1 MKKHD
6 FILGVDVSRN
16 TLDIHCA
23 EINEHIQIENGTEGF
38 RLLAKWCKD
47 FKINLTKS
55 IVAMEF
61 TGGYEYKLIQFCQE
75 KEIPFIRIPGL
86 AIKRS
91 LGIIR
96 GKNDKVDSKRIA
108 QFVSEKSQTLQPSKP
123 LDKRIV
129 ALKELLS
136 FRKKCVRDK
145 AGCQATIKER
155 KHIYTGIK
163 SDIIIKESEN
173 KIKLNAKII
182 ANVEKEIMD
191 IIDENEDF
199 KRNYDLIASIKG
211 IGKVNSWMT
220 IAYTENFTCFPDG
233 RTYAVYVGVIPFDH
247 SSGISI
253 RGKKRVSKLANK
265 ELKSELTQAAKSAM
279 QWDKEI
285 SEYAQRKL
293 KQKEWGKVVNIVK
306 FKLILRM
313 FAVVKRG
320 SKYVENYKIAA

>member
-1 MKKHD
+1 MEKQD

-16 TLDIHCA
+16 TLDIYCA
-23 EINEHIQIENGTEGF
+23 QINEHIQIQNGTEGF

-61 TGGYEYKLIQFCQE
+61 TGGYEYKLIQFCE
-75 KEIPFIRIPGL
+75 AKNITFIRIPGL

-108 QFVSEKSQTLQPSKP
+108 QYVLEKRQSLQPSKP
-123 LDKRIV
+123 LNKRII

-136 FRKKCVRDK
+136 FRKRCVRDK

-155 KHIYTGIK
+155 KHIYPDIK
-163 SDIIIKESEN
+163 RDIIIKESEN

-182 ANVEKEIMD
+182 ENLEREIMS
-191 IIDENEDF
+191 IIEENEDF
-199 KRNYDLIASIKG
+199 KRNYNLITSIKG
-211 IGKVNSWMT
+211 IGKVNGWMT

-285 SEYAQRKL
+285 SEYAERKL

-320 SKYVENYKIAA
+320 SKYVENYQVAA